1 MEESLD
7 ASLPVDTAM
16 ASSRGLQ
23 QQQQQQQQQQLLSPA
38 AADSTTPTRSVTPT
52 AAASPRAAAVCRTA
66 CLSLSLTSL
75 GTGRSFAAPCLLYP
89 AAMWRPPCCH
99 LFCMLMSAPDCG
111 RIPLYSAVECSRVR
125 AGCSRLFPWQRPRGL
140 WPRLRSLCILN
151 LLLDVLLLCRI
162 IFHGNVL
169 PQWKI

>member
-7 ASLPVDTAM
+7 ASLPVDTAV

-23 QQQQQQQQQQLLSPA
+23 QQQQQQPPA

-66 CLSLSLTSL
+66 CLSLSLPSLFTL

-140 WPRLRSLCILN
+140 WLRLRSLCILN
-151 LLLDVLLLCRI
+151 LLLDALLLCGI